1 MKIFIDADACP
12 VQDEVIELAELFN
25 REVVIVKSFSHFSH
39 DELPDFV
46 ETVYVDKGAE
56 MADMK
61 IMQLTKKEDIV
72 ITQDYGLAA
81 LCMGKGC
88 RVLHHKGFE
97 YTTENIDRLLTMRH
111 AGQIARKAGHKTK
124 GPKAF
129 TQVDKDKFK
138 STLTHVL
145 NNSSI

>member
-12 VQDEVIELAELFN
+12 VQDEVIDLAEQYD
-25 REVVIVKSFSHFSH
+25 RQVVVVKSFSHFSH
-39 DELPDFV
+39 DEQPEFV

-61 IMQLTKKEDIV
+61 IMQLTKKNDIV

-97 YTTENIDRLLTMRH
+97 YTTDNIDRLLTMRH
-111 AGQIARKAGHKTK
+111 AGQMARKAGHKTK
-124 GPKAF
+124 GPKAL
-129 TQVDKDKFK
+129 THEDKNKFK
-138 STLTHVL
+138 KLLFEIL
-145 NNSSI
+145 NSYNF

>member
-12 VQDEVIELAELFN
+12 VQDEVIDLAEQYD
-25 REVVIVKSFSHFSH
+25 RQVVVVKSFSHFSH
-39 DELPDFV
+39 NEQPEFV

-61 IMQLTKKEDIV
+61 IMQLTKKNDIV

-97 YTTENIDRLLTMRH
+97 YTTDNIDRLLTMRH
-111 AGQIARKAGHKTK
+111 AGQMARKAGHKTK
-124 GPKAF
+124 GPKAL
-129 TQVDKDKFK
+129 THEDKSKFK
-138 STLTHVL
+138 KLLFEIL
-145 NNSSI
+145 NSYNF

>member
-1 MKIFIDADACP
+1 MRIFIDADACP
-12 VQDEVIELAELFN
+12 VQNEVISVAETYNL
-25 REVVIVKSFSHFSH
+25 EVVIVKSFSHFSH
-39 DELPDFV
+39 DELPSFV

-72 ITQDYGLAA
+72 ITQDYGLAS

-88 RVLHHKGFE
+88 IVLHHKGFE

-111 AGQIARKAGHKTK
+111 AGQMARKAGHKTK

-129 TQVDKDKFK
+129 TEADKDKFK
-138 STLTHVL
+138 NALLNIL
-145 NNSSI
+145 NNGNF